1 MTSFV
6 SWPFVEFEFEFEFRV
21 KFESA
26 GLDDFS
32 RRGASWGS
40 KPEPEPEPRYV

>member
-6 SWPFVEFEFEFEFRV
+6 SWPFASPRFEFKFEF
-21 KFESA
+21 KFDPA